1 MHPDIK
7 SAWAGSKEHLP
18 ILSQIIADFSTFL
31 DKITFSKYSQR
42 QTMESITIKGN
53 VISLLAIIDF
63 IKKWDM
69 KVELSGTIN
78 DMDVK
83 NELDEN
89 DKMMLFMGA
98 FNGVFSDENIKEAK
112 EFKAKD
118 S

>member
-1 MHPDIK
+1 
-7 SAWAGSKEHLP
+7 
-18 ILSQIIADFSTFL
+18 
-31 DKITFSKYSQR
+31 
-42 QTMESITIKGN
+42 MESITIKGN
-53 VISLLAIIDF
+53 VVSLLAIIDF

-98 FNGVFSDENIKEAK
+98 FNGVFSDENIFCVGGFFPIKSFM
-112 EFKAKD
+112 FKPKWRNIFKTVIHIATHYPKNSTVAFVNRKLID
-118 S
+118 CNTDM

>member
-1 MHPDIK
+1 
-7 SAWAGSKEHLP
+7 
-18 ILSQIIADFSTFL
+18 
-31 DKITFSKYSQR
+31 
-42 QTMESITIKGN
+42 
-53 VISLLAIIDF
+53 
-63 IKKWDM
+63 M

>member
-1 MHPDIK
+1 
-7 SAWAGSKEHLP
+7 
-18 ILSQIIADFSTFL
+18 
-31 DKITFSKYSQR
+31 
-42 QTMESITIKGN
+42 MESITIKGN
-53 VISLLAIIDF
+53 VVSLLVIIDF

-98 FNGVFSDENIKEAK
+98 FNGVFSDKNIKEAK

>member
-1 MHPDIK
+1 
-7 SAWAGSKEHLP
+7 
-18 ILSQIIADFSTFL
+18 
-31 DKITFSKYSQR
+31 
-42 QTMESITIKGN
+42 
-53 VISLLAIIDF
+53 
-63 IKKWDM
+63 
-69 KVELSGTIN
+69 
-78 DMDVK
+78 MDVK